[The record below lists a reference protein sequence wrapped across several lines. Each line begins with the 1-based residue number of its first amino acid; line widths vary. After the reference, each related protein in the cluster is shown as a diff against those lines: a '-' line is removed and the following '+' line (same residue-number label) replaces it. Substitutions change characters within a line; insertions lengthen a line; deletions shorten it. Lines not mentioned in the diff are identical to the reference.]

1 MKPFGA
7 SGVFRP
13 SADEGALRGLAV
25 RGASAT
31 IFSGG
36 VGVAIQVVAT
46 ITLVRLL
53 TPSDFGV
60 VAMVTTFSLLLYN
73 FGLNGFTEAIL
84 QFEEVNHVL
93 ASNLFWINLS
103 VGIAL
108 TIAFAGA
115 GSLLAQ
121 FYRDPRVAHVA
132 VGASLTI
139 LIASTSVVHQALLKR
154 SMYFSAL
161 SVNDII
167 SRAVSVVVSIL
178 LAWAGWGYWALVAGI
193 IAQPLSVSIGAW
205 TLCKWTP
212 GLPRRAAN
220 TLPMVRFAMNVYG
233 RFTVNYFSRN
243 TDNMLVGWRFD
254 AQALGFYK
262 KAYDLFALS
271 VGLLVSPLAN
281 VAVSA
286 LSRFDP
292 RSAQFRRY
300 FLNALAV
307 MAFAGMGLGADL
319 TLVGKDVIRLLLGPG
334 WGQSGRIFMFFGPG
348 IGIMMLYYTHGWIH
362 LSIGK
367 ADRWFRWGIV
377 EFACTFLLFLV
388 GLHWGPAGVA
398 VAWTASFW
406 ILTLPAFWYAG
417 VPVEFGVA
425 PMLAVVWK
433 FVVASA
439 LAGCATAL
447 ILRKIPD
454 VLAGPGRI
462 ETIARIGMISVILMI
477 LYVVT
482 VIVLHG
488 GCGPIYQIGRLV
500 REISPPGRFSKVS
513 PVTAAACPTTP
524 SEELS
529 LTDPKGS

>member
-1 MKPFGA
+1 MKPFEGTGA
-7 SGVFRP
+7 FRP
-13 SADEGALRGLAV
+13 SEERVRRLAV
-25 RGASAT
+25 RGAGAT

-36 VGVAIQVVAT
+36 MGVAIQVVAT
-46 ITLVRLL
+46 ITLARLL

-73 FGLNGFTEAIL
+73 FGLNGFTEVIL
-84 QFEEVNHVL
+84 QFEEVNHVI
-93 ASNLFWINLS
+93 ASNLFWIN
-103 VGIAL
+103 VGVGTFL

-121 FYRDPRVAHVA
+121 FYRNPQVAHVA
-132 VGASLTI
+132 VGVSLSI
-139 LIASTSVVHQALLKR
+139 FVASTSVLHQALLKR

-167 SRAVSVVVSIL
+167 SRAVSVLVSIL
-178 LAWAGWGYWALVAGI
+178 LALAGWGYWALVAGI
-193 IAQPLSVSIGAW
+193 VAQPLSVSIGAW
-205 TLCKWTP
+205 SLCRWIP
-212 GLPRRAAN
+212 GLPRREAH

-243 TDNMLVGWRFD
+243 TDNLLVGWRFD
-254 AQALGFYK
+254 AQSLGYYK

-271 VGLLVSPLAN
+271 AGLLVSPLAN

-300 FLNALAV
+300 FLNSLTV

-362 LSIGK
+362 LSIGR
-367 ADRWFRWGIV
+367 ADRWFRWGMV
-377 EFACTFLLFLV
+377 EFACTLLLFLL

-398 VAWTASFW
+398 VAWTVSFW
-406 ILTLPAFWYAG
+406 ILTVPAFWYAG
-417 VPVEFGVA
+417 APVQFGVA
-425 PMLAVVWK
+425 PMLAVVWR
-433 FVVASA
+433 FVLASA

-447 ILRKIPD
+447 ILQRIPN
-454 VLAGPGRI
+454 VLAGPGRM
-462 ETIARIGMISVILMI
+462 ETIGRIGMISAILMI
-477 LYVVT
+477 LYVGT

-500 REISPPGRFSKVS
+500 REISPAGRSSKVS
-513 PVTAAACPTTP
+513 TVAAECPTTP

>member
-1 MKPFGA
+1 
-7 SGVFRP
+7 
-13 SADEGALRGLAV
+13 
-25 RGASAT
+25 
-31 IFSGG
+31 
-36 VGVAIQVVAT
+36 
-46 ITLVRLL
+46 
-53 TPSDFGV
+53 
-60 VAMVTTFSLLLYN
+60 
-73 FGLNGFTEAIL
+73 
-84 QFEEVNHVL
+84 
-93 ASNLFWINLS
+93 
-103 VGIAL
+103 
-108 TIAFAGA
+108 
-115 GSLLAQ
+115 
-121 FYRDPRVAHVA
+121 
-132 VGASLTI
+132 
-139 LIASTSVVHQALLKR
+139 
-154 SMYFSAL
+154 
-161 SVNDII
+161 
-167 SRAVSVVVSIL
+167 
-178 LAWAGWGYWALVAGI
+178 
-193 IAQPLSVSIGAW
+193 
-205 TLCKWTP
+205 
-212 GLPRRAAN
+212 
-220 TLPMVRFAMNVYG
+220 MNVYG

-243 TDNMLVGWRFD
+243 TDNMLVGWRFN

-271 VGLLVSPLAN
+271 AGLLVSPLAN

-334 WGQSGRIFMFFGPG
+334 WEQSGRIFMFFGPG

-362 LSIGK
+362 LSIGR

-417 VPVEFGVA
+417 GPVQFGVT

-439 LAGCATAL
+439 LAGCATTL

-454 VLAGPGRI
+454 VLAGPSRT
-462 ETIARIGMISVILMI
+462 ETIARIGMISVIFMI
-477 LYVVT
+477 LYVGT

-500 REISPPGRFSKVS
+500 REISPRGRFSKVS
-513 PVTAAACPTTP
+513 PVTAEACPTAP
-524 SEELS
+524 SGELS